1 MSSFVDPRSSVLFFF
16 FNDTATTEIYTLS
29 LHDALPIRPRLR
41 FCGKYMPCRASDILR
56 CSTISAKRLLGPMAS
71 RTRRPPLTVKPIVQV
86 LPLKYTVPR
95 PLAMTHHL
103 AARHHAQTIHPNKAR
118 LTIQTEVIARL

>member
-1 MSSFVDPRSSVLFFF
+1 MLLLAGSPIRSFDELRAC
-16 FNDTATTEIYTLS
+16 DDLS
-29 LHDALPIRPRLR
+29 LPPALRGEGKEVNRKRRRHTQAARLLTPIL
-41 FCGKYMPCRASDILR
+41 RAS
-56 CSTISAKRLLGPMAS
+56 PMAS

-118 LTIQTEVIARL
+118 LTIQTEVIARLIP